1 MTLATEGT
9 WPGLGLPERLPNTII
24 DKADSLPAKVAFL
37 TGRLAPVTAT
47 RLAEL
52 LLVTNSY
59 CSNLIERQR
68 SEPVA
73 LQEALKAAKRDRA
86 HAQDLAVKHMEVQRL
101 FERALRRKRHDFRIL
116 FSPELISAVHMRLF
130 NGTDENSCLL
140 PNGRVL
146 IPGQLRSGPDDE
158 VIVGAHAAPRAT
170 SVMSILEHLQKVYV
184 GTEDPR
190 RRLVAALA
198 YHHRLAW
205 LHPFLDGNGRVARM
219 VTHLQLNEIG
229 LQTQLWSLSRGLAH
243 RRDEYYRVLAMAD
256 RLREGGC
263 AGRGQMSQKHFFAFI
278 EFMLDVCHGQV
289 DYMTEAL
296 NRDRLRER
304 LIRSFRTNENLLAA
318 GIREESAPAVLA
330 LLLQG
335 ALPRSEFKTFTG
347 LTSRPAIDEL
357 SRLVKAGIVVSP
369 TPKSRMVEPGLPSW
383 FAQDIFPELH
393 LRF

>member
-1 MTLATEGT
+1 MTLATVET
-9 WPGLGLPERLPNTII
+9 WLDLGLPERLPHAIT

-37 TGRLAPVTAT
+37 TGRLAPVTAS

-52 LLVTNSY
+52 LFVTNSY
-59 CSNLIERQR
+59 CSNLIEGQLC
-68 SEPVA
+68 EPFA
-73 LQEALKAAKRDRA
+73 LQKSQKASNRERTL
-86 HAQDLAVKHMEVQRL
+86 AQDPAVRHMAVQRL
-101 FERALRRKRHDFRIL
+101 FERVLRRKRHDFSLL
-116 FSPELISAVHMRLF
+116 FSPGLITALHRRLF
-130 NGTDENSCLL
+130 NSTDENSRLL
-140 PNGRVL
+140 PSGRVL

-158 VIVGAHAAPRAT
+158 VIVGTHAPPRAT

-229 LQTQLWSLSRGLAH
+229 LQTHLWSLSRGLAH

-318 GIREESAPAVLA
+318 GIRQESAPAVLA

-369 TPKSRMVEPGLPSW
+369 TPKSRTVEPGLPSW
-383 FAQDIFPELH
+383 FAQDIFPGLH